1 MKKNICRVD
10 YGEVVDDDGVVIY
23 RVWANDYSTVVESL
37 DNYING
43 TRENVRATNLDSLI
57 DTSRKRRKKDE

>member
-23 RVWANDYSTVVESL
+23 RVWAKEFNAVVEAL
-37 DNYING
+37 DHFVNG
-43 TRENVRATNLDSLI
+43 TRENVRATSIDSLI

>member
-1 MKKNICRVD
+1 MKKNICRID

-23 RVWANDYSTVVESL
+23 RVWAKDFNTVVEHL
-37 DNYING
+37 DAYING
-43 TRENVRATNLDSLI
+43 TRENVKATNIDSLI